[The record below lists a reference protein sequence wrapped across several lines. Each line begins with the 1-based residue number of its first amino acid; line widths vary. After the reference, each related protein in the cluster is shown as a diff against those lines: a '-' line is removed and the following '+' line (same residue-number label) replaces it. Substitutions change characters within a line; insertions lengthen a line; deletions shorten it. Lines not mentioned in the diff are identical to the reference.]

1 MVDVTLPKPLDHGA
15 RIGVFA
21 LAGAPDPVRLQVGL
35 EFLRSNGLVPV
46 VADNVASKTGYL
58 AGDDHARVAGLR
70 GLLDQGVDALLAAR
84 GGYGTMRVLEDLPW
98 PALAA
103 FHGWIVGF
111 SDLTALHAALSRRGS
126 VATLHGPVATSL
138 AREGPARDALIAWLR
153 GAPAGPLFRLPPGGV
168 LRGGLASGR
177 AIGGNLSILAALV
190 GTEWEPDYDGAVL
203 FLEDVGEPLF
213 RLDRLLT
220 QLRLSS
226 RLDRVCAIVAGSL
239 HRCGR
244 GEIDGRRRWLSLLAE
259 AAPVGAVVVAGL
271 PFGHGARNMPFPL
284 GCAVTID
291 TAAGVVKV
299 GGG

>member
-1 MVDVTLPKPLDHGA
+1 MVHVPLPKPLDRGA
-15 RIGVFA
+15 RVGVFA
-21 LAGAPDPVRLQVGL
+21 LAGAPDPERLQAGL
-35 EFLRSNGLVPV
+35 EFLRGKGFVPV
-46 VADNVASKTGYL
+46 VADNVATWTGYL
-58 AGDDHARVAGLR
+58 AGDDRARIAGLR

-98 PALAA
+98 PELEA
-103 FHGWIVGF
+103 FRGWVVGF
-111 SDLTALHAALSRRGS
+111 SDLTALHAALARRGS

-153 GAPAGPLFRLPPGGV
+153 GAPASPLFRIPPGGV
-168 LRGGLASGR
+168 LRSGKATGR
-177 AIGGNLSILAALV
+177 AIGGNLSLLAALV
-190 GTEWEPDYDGAVL
+190 GTDWEPDYDGAVL
-203 FLEDVGEPLF
+203 FLEDVDEPLF

-226 RLDRVCAIVAGSL
+226 RLDGVCAIVAGSL

-244 GEIDGRRRWLSLLAE
+244 GEINVRRRWLSLLAE
-259 AAPVGAVVVAGL
+259 AAPAGAVVVAGL

-284 GCAVTID
+284 GCAVTVD
-291 TAAGVVKV
+291 TATGVVKV